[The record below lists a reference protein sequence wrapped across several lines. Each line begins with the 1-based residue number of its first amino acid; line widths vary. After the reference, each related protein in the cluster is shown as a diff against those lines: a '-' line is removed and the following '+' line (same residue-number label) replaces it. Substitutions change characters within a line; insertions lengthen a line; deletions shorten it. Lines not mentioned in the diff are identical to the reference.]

1 VTTRTAGRRRHDEPA
16 EIDGFDPDDGDEGI
30 VTRLAVRVM
39 ENPAMSGGLIVM
51 ALTAVAVV
59 SNALFLQQAQHPEP
73 WFATRP
79 APMALAPGS
88 DDLVVPDP
96 RPRAERPPQPPMP
109 HEKTAEESTPTV
121 PPTLIADLQR
131 ALSERGF
138 YRGKIDG
145 ISGSRTRAAIT
156 AYEQSQGL
164 KTSGEPSPRILEH
177 IMASAVDAPAPL
189 AAPGVAATPAP
200 AEVTISSLA
209 EAPVPAPP
217 EPVETASLPSP
228 AVQPPVPPSDEPG
241 LLSYPPRA
249 DQPAATPVVATP
261 VAAVP
266 IAATPLASTPAAAS
280 APAVAAASPDLGARR
295 TLSVQK
301 ALNLI
306 GYGPVPEDGVA
317 NEATIGAIRRFELD
331 NGLPITGAAGDTL
344 IDRLVAIGALQAA

>member
-1 VTTRTAGRRRHDEPA
+1 MSARTAGRRRHGDSA
-16 EIDGFDPDDGDEGI
+16 EIDGFDPDDSDEGI
-30 VTRLAVRVM
+30 VTRLAVRVV
-39 ENPAMSGGLIVM
+39 ENPAMSGGIIVM

-59 SNALFLQQAQHPEP
+59 SNALLLQQAQHPEP

-79 APMALAPGS
+79 SPSALAPGS

-96 RPRAERPPQPPMP
+96 RPRAARPPEPPLPRAQPADASAPP
-109 HEKTAEESTPTV
+109 AV
-121 PPTLIADLQR
+121 PATLIADLQR

-164 KTSGEPSPRILEH
+164 EISGEPNSRILDH
-177 IMASAVDAPAPL
+177 IMTSAIDAPKPQATPEMAAAPAP
-189 AAPGVAATPAP
+189 PD
-200 AEVTISSLA
+200 VTISSLA
-209 EAPVPAPP
+209 DVPAPP
-217 EPVETASLPSP
+217 APVETAALPPP
-228 AVQPPVPPSDEPG
+228 AAEPAAPPADDPG

-249 DQPAATPVVATP
+249 DQPTPTPVAATPVATN
-261 VAAVP
+261 V
-266 IAATPLASTPAAAS
+266 PAAAS
-280 APAVAAASPDLGARR
+280 ASPDLGAKR

-306 GYGPVPEDGVA
+306 GYGPVPEDGIA
-317 NEATIGAIRRFELD
+317 NEETIGAIRRFELD

-344 IDRLVAIGALQAA
+344 INRLVAIGALEAA